1 MNMNNKQ
8 GCITAAIFA
17 IAGFIFATANFMAN
31 AITIP
36 TFPAF
41 LILRI
46 FIGKWAVLDAFVIYP
61 YLIIIANPL
70 LYGVVGYLIG
80 LFSKSRRQIFCITG
94 LLAIILLLSS
104 LYFHLIGPYIER
116 SRSINQH
123 KQQMTKKLEVDP
135 NDIYAL
141 HWMGYH
147 HFTRTG
153 QYQEAEK
160 YFRKIVDLE
169 STLSNF
175 PTLQQRNLIYLAII
189 YQSWGEHDKA
199 ENYYRQ
205 FIATAP
211 DLTGDLVLMNY
222 NNRYIKKRPNQQKR

>member
-1 MNMNNKQ
+1 MNNKQ

-175 PTLQQRNLIYLAII
+175 PTLQQRNLIYLDII

-199 ENYYRQ
+199 ENYYQ
-205 FIATAP
+205 KFIATAP